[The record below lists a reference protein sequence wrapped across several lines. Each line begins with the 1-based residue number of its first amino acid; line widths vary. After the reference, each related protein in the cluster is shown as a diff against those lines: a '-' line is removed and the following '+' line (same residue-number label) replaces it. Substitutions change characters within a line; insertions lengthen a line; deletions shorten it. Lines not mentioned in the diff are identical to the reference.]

1 MGSGGRNN
9 RANTTYNAANL
20 EMSNARTPS
29 MSEMLLAKE
38 AEGYFNWANS
48 KGRDVGE
55 LSGIGQ
61 QLGLFSKAKERAQ
74 RQRQGIGALALGDSA
89 STPSAQMYRNLLQSQ
104 DAQDYAGAIE
114 NAVAGRRQEA
124 FGTALNVA
132 GLDANRK
139 AQLLNAA
146 VSREGLYN
154 QQKQDQGIWSSLISG
169 GLGVLGAALPL
180 MASDERLKEE
190 IEDLPYGLDAVKK
203 LRPKRYKMN
212 GKEQVGFLAQDV
224 EKVIPEVTDTTP
236 DGTKGIYYQNMVPIL
251 ASAIQDLK
259 SELDSVKKSKK
270 A

>member
-29 MSEMLLAKE
+29 MSEMLMAKE

-48 KGRDVGE
+48 KGRDVSE

-61 QLGLFSKAKERAQ
+61 QMGLFSKAKERAQ

-89 STPSAQMYRNLLQSQ
+89 SSPSAQMYRTYRQSE

-132 GLDANRK
+132 GMDANRK
-139 AQLLNAA
+139 AQLLNAS

-154 QQKQDQGIWSSLISG
+154 QPKQDQGIWSSLISG
-169 GLGVLGAALPL
+169 GLGVLGAAIPL
-180 MASDERLKEE
+180 MSDERMKDE

-203 LRPKRYKMN
+203 LRPKRYKMA
-212 GKEQVGFLAQDV
+212 GKEQVGFIAQDV
-224 EKVIPEVTDTTP
+224 EKIMPEVTETDTE
-236 DGTKGIYYQNMVPIL
+236 GRKGIYYQNMVPIL